1 MTNEQILEL
10 AKTCECEA
18 FAIIQERN
26 DERDGVCYQ
35 FWEEQLIEFAQT
47 IHKQTLK
54 DMISVLQNVPNP
66 EANRTAINK
75 ILNHIEMEAL

>member
-1 MTNEQILEL
+1 MTNEKIFEL
-10 AKTCECEA
+10 MEKHFHLCPIHDSAYIEYVGKESDFLKFAEA
-18 FAIIQERN
+18 
-26 DERDGVCYQ
+26 
-35 FWEEQLIEFAQT
+35 